1 MGRPK
6 QPPFGGSLTISIE
19 NVDVHSSRTPK
30 GHTLARLQQQVKL
43 GNRKPS
49 DEVEKLKLQ
58 VTWDLCQGVLGVDIP
73 PSAVDIP
80 PSELE
85 IVSQSLFCNWSA
97 LTC

>member
-6 QPPFGGSLTISIE
+6 QPPFGGMLTISIE
-19 NVDVHSSRTPK
+19 NVDIHSSRTPK

-49 DEVEKLKLQ
+49 DVVEKLKLQ
-58 VTWDLCQGVLGVDIP
+58 VTWEPCQGVLGVEIP

-85 IVSQSLFCNWSA
+85 IVSWNLSVNGVR
-97 LTC
+97 